1 MSSEFSP
8 YLVKDSR
15 IADITDNV
23 SYGVYSGASQNT
35 YQTFNAT
42 STSTSQ
48 ISFNVNVPS
57 ENTILDR
64 NLLIGATYE
73 FTYTATNTP
82 VANEIVMKYGLNDA
96 FQAFPL
102 NQSIVSMNA
111 TINNTSVSI
120 NSQDVLPILLKLIPQ
135 RELQKYQG
143 LTPCLVDTFGFDL
156 NGSYY
161 AENIA
166 VAGVSENVNPLGSIH
181 TASQEGVILPRGA
194 FPLKS
199 IVITNPG
206 TANSLQVKT
215 AADVIS
221 VKMTAEFVE
230 PLFISPFIFGGKYD
244 NGQGLVGINTLN
256 LNLNIDTTL
265 KRFWSHAVGAAG
277 GTNYTG
283 NFTLTL
289 NSITNARLMV
299 NFLTSQPTDLI
310 KAKNV
315 VPFMDYP
322 RYITGVAN
330 SQQLNKNGGNNPS
343 IPTQNIQLNQIPD
356 LILIALRKPVAN
368 QTGLDPTTFFPITSV
383 SVNFNNASGL
393 LSSATQHQLY
403 EMSRDNGVQQSW
415 LEWSGRVNSYSSAND
430 APALTDVNV
439 LSRLSAGS
447 VLAINPAKDLS
458 LPAYLSNGSIGQFN
472 LQLNVSAINYSS
484 VDITPEIIVVC
495 CNSGVFSTIAGS
507 SAIYTGLLTKQMVL
521 DVASQQ
527 QGISSL
533 SNNRLIGGALSDMI
547 STNMR
552 DIPIIKSAIE
562 KANGRGGAMSAGRKL
577 DSFVM

>member
-8 YLVKDSR
+8 YLIKDSR
-15 IADITDNV
+15 IADIKDSV
-23 SYGVYSGASQNT
+23 AYGVYSGASQNT

-64 NLLIGATYE
+64 NLLIGATYD
-73 FTYTATNTP
+73 FTYTTTGAT
-82 VANEIVMKYGLNDA
+82 VKDDIVMKYGLNDA

-111 TINNTSVSI
+111 TINNTSISI

-143 LTPCLVDTFGFDL
+143 LTPCLIDTFGFDL

-161 AENIA
+161 SENIGA
-166 VAGVSENVNPLGSIH
+166 NGVSENVNPLGSIH
-181 TASQEGVILPRGA
+181 TAGQEGVILPRGS

-199 IVITNPG
+199 IAITNPT
-206 TANSLQVKT
+206 TANSLKVGT
-215 AADVIS
+215 ANDVIS
-221 VKMTAEFVE
+221 VRMTAEFVE

-265 KRFWSHAVGAAG
+265 KRFWSHAVGVSPSYP
-277 GTNYTG
+277 GTYS
-283 NFTLTL
+283 LTL
-289 NSITNARLMV
+289 NAITNARLMV

-330 SQQLNKNGGNNPS
+330 SQQLTKNGGNNPS

-356 LILIALRKPVAN
+356 LILVALRKPVAN
-368 QTGLDPTTFFPITSV
+368 QSGLDPSTFYPITGV

-415 LEWSGRVNSYSSAND
+415 LEWSGKVNSYTSAND

-439 LSRLSAGS
+439 LFRLSAGS
-447 VLAINPAKDLS
+447 ILVINPAKDLS

-484 VDITPEIIVVC
+484 VDITPEIVIIC
-495 CNSGVFSTIAGS
+495 CNSGVFTTIAGS
-507 SAIYTGLLTKQMVL
+507 SSIYTGLLTKQMVL

-527 QGISSL
+527 QAISSL
-533 SNNRLIGGALSDMI
+533 NNSRLVGGALSDMI

-552 DIPIIKSAIE
+552 DIPIVKSAIE

>member
-1 MSSEFSP
+1 MSSDFLP

-15 IADITDNV
+15 IADIKDNV
-23 SYGVYSGASQNT
+23 PYGVFSGASQNT

-64 NLLIGATYE
+64 NILISATYDFTLLVNGAT
-73 FTYTATNTP
+73 TKND
-82 VANEIVMKYGLNDA
+82 VVMKYGFSDA

-102 NQSIVSMNA
+102 NQSIASMNA

-120 NSQDVLPILLKLIPQ
+120 NSQDVLPLILKLIPQ

-143 LTPCLVDTFGFDL
+143 LTPCLIDTFGFDVD
-156 NGSYY
+156 GSYY
-161 AENIA
+161 SETINTTGIA
-166 VAGVSENVNPLGSIH
+166 DNVNPLGSIH
-181 TASQEGVILPRGA
+181 SATHEGLVLPRGA

-199 IVITNPG
+199 IVITNPT
-206 TANSLQVKT
+206 TANSLTIGT
-215 AADVIS
+215 ANDAVS
-221 VKMTAEFVE
+221 VRMTATFTE

-256 LNLNIDTTL
+256 LNLNIDTSL
-265 KRFWSHAVGAAG
+265 KRFWSRATKLTTGA
-277 GTNYTG
+277 YS
-283 NFTLTL
+283 LTL
-289 NSITNARLMV
+289 NSISDAKLMI

-330 SQQLNKNGGNNPS
+330 SQQLNKNGGNTPI

-356 LILIALRKPVAN
+356 LILVALRKPLAN
-368 QTGLDPTTFFPITSV
+368 QTTLDPTIFFPITSV

-393 LSSATQHQLY
+393 LSSATQQQLY

-415 LEWSGRVNSYSSAND
+415 LEWSGRVNSYNTGLDAGAIADVSS
-430 APALTDVNV
+430 LI
-439 LSRLSAGS
+439 RLSSGS
-447 VLAINPAKDLS
+447 ILAINPAKDLS

-472 LQLNVSAINYSS
+472 LQINVGAINYTSN
-484 VDITPEIIVVC
+484 DLTPEIIVIC

-521 DVASQQ
+521 DVSQQ
-527 QGISSL
+527 QNGISSL
-533 SNNRLIGGALSDMI
+533 SNTRLIGGALSDMV
-547 STNMR
+547 SAGMKYT
-552 DIPIIKSAIE
+552 PSIKSAIDT
-562 KANGRGGAMSAGRKL
+562 ANAGAMSAGRRKL
-577 DSFVM
+577 DAFVS

>member
-8 YLVKDSR
+8 YLIKDSR
-15 IADITDNV
+15 IADISDSV
-23 SYGVYSGASQNT
+23 AYGVFSGASQNT

-42 STSTSQ
+42 STSVSQ

-64 NLLIGATYE
+64 NILIGATYD
-73 FTYTATNTP
+73 FTFTTTGATKKTE
-82 VANEIVMKYGLNDA
+82 VVMKYGLQDA

-156 NGSYY
+156 NGTYY
-161 AENIA
+161 SEN
-166 VAGVSENVNPLGSIH
+166 VATNGVSENVNPLGSIH

-199 IVITNPG
+199 IVITNPT
-206 TANSLQVKT
+206 TANSLTVGT
-215 AADVIS
+215 DGDAIS
-221 VKMTAEFVE
+221 VRMTAEFVE

-265 KRFWSHAVGAAG
+265 KRFWSHAVGVSPTYP
-277 GTNYTG
+277 GTYS
-283 NFTLTL
+283 LTL

-330 SQQLNKNGGNNPS
+330 SQQLNNTGGNNPS

-356 LILIALRKPVAN
+356 LILVALRKPVAN
-368 QTGLDPTTFFPITSV
+368 QTTTDPTLFFPITSV

-430 APALTDVNV
+430 VLATVNP
-439 LSRLSAGS
+439 LFRLSAGS
-447 VLAINPAKDLS
+447 ILAINPAKDLS

-472 LQLNVSAINYSS
+472 LQINVSAINYTSN
-484 VDITPEIIVVC
+484 DITPEIIVIC
-495 CNSGVFSTIAGS
+495 CNSGVFTTIAGS
-507 SAIYTGLLTKQMVL
+507 SSIYTGLLTKQMVL

-527 QGISSL
+527 QSVSSL
-533 SNNRLIGGALSDMI
+533 SNSRLIGGALSDMI

-552 DIPIIKSAIE
+552 DIPIVKSAIE
-562 KANGRGGAMSAGRKL
+562 KASGKGMSAGRKL

>member
-15 IADITDNV
+15 IADISDSV
-23 SYGVYSGASQNT
+23 AYGVFSGASQNT

-42 STSTSQ
+42 STSVSQ

-64 NLLIGATYE
+64 NILIGATYD
-73 FTYTATNTP
+73 FTFTTTGP
-82 VANEIVMKYGLNDA
+82 TKKTEVVMKYGLQDA

-156 NGSYY
+156 NGTYY
-161 AENIA
+161 SENVDA
-166 VAGVSENVNPLGSIH
+166 TGVSENVNPLGSIH
-181 TASQEGVILPRGA
+181 SASQEGVILPRGA

-199 IVITNPG
+199 IVITNPT
-206 TANSLQVKT
+206 TANSLTVGT
-215 AADVIS
+215 DGDAIS
-221 VKMTAEFVE
+221 VRMTAEFVE

-265 KRFWSHAVGAAG
+265 KRFWSRANGLNVANL
-277 GTNYTG
+277 GTNYAGTYS
-283 NFTLTL
+283 LTL

-330 SQQLNKNGGNNPS
+330 SQQLNNTGGNNPS

-356 LILIALRKPVAN
+356 LILVALRKPVAN
-368 QTGLDPTTFFPITSV
+368 QTGLDPTIFFPITSV

-430 APALTDVNV
+430 VLATVNP
-439 LSRLSAGS
+439 LFRLSAGS
-447 VLAINPAKDLS
+447 ILAINPAKDLS

-472 LQLNVSAINYSS
+472 LQINVSAINYTSN
-484 VDITPEIIVVC
+484 DITPEIIVIC
-495 CNSGVFSTIAGS
+495 CNSGVFTTIAGS
-507 SAIYTGLLTKQMVL
+507 SSIYTGLLTKQMVL

-527 QGISSL
+527 QGISSI

-552 DIPIIKSAIE
+552 DIPIVKSAIE
-562 KANGRGGAMSAGRKL
+562 KANGRGMSAGRKL

>member
-1 MSSEFSP
+1 MSSDFSP

-23 SYGVYSGASQNT
+23 SYGVFSGASQNT

-64 NLLIGATYE
+64 NVLISATYD
-73 FTYTATNTP
+73 FTYTTTSALLATE
-82 VANEIVMKYGLNDA
+82 VVMKYGLHDA

-161 AENIA
+161 TENIA
-166 VAGVSENVNPLGSIH
+166 ANGVSENVNPLGSIH
-181 TASQEGVILPRGA
+181 TASQEGVVLPRGA

-199 IVITNPG
+199 IVITNTG
-206 TANSLQVKT
+206 NTNFLTVKT
-215 AADVIS
+215 AGDPAVT
-221 VKMTAEFVE
+221 VRMTAEFTE

-265 KRFWSHAVGAAG
+265 KRFWSHAVGAAPNYS
-277 GTNYTG
+277 GTYS
-283 NFTLTL
+283 LTL
-289 NSITNARLMV
+289 NAITNAKLLV

-330 SQQLNKNGGNNPS
+330 SQQLNKNAGNAPS

-368 QTGLDPTTFFPITSV
+368 QTGLDPTLFFPITGV

-393 LSSATQHQLY
+393 LSSATQQQLY

-415 LEWSGRVNSYSSAND
+415 LEWSGRVNSYTSTND
-430 APALTDVNV
+430 AAAIAADASTF
-439 LSRLSAGS
+439 SRLTAGS
-447 VLAINPAKDLS
+447 VLAINPSKDLS
-458 LPAYLSNGSIGQFN
+458 LPSYLSNGSIGQFN
-472 LQLNVSAINYSS
+472 LQMNITATNYSS
-484 VDITPEIIVVC
+484 VDITPEIVVVC

-527 QGISSL
+527 SPVSSL

-552 DIPIIKSAIE
+552 DIPIVKSAIE

>member
-1 MSSEFSP
+1 MSSDFSP

-15 IADITDNV
+15 IADISDNV
-23 SYGVYSGASQNT
+23 AYSVFSGASQNT

-42 STSTSQ
+42 STSISQ

-64 NLLIGATYE
+64 NILIGATYE
-73 FTYTATNTP
+73 FTYTTTGATIKDD
-82 VANEIVMKYGLNDA
+82 IVMKYGLNDA

-111 TINNTSVSI
+111 TINNTSISI
-120 NSQDVLPILLKLIPQ
+120 NSQDVLPVLLKLIPQ

-143 LTPCLVDTFGFDL
+143 LTPCLIDTFGFDL

-166 VAGVSENVNPLGSIH
+166 VSGVSENVNPLGSIH

-199 IVITNPG
+199 IVITNPT
-206 TANSLQVKT
+206 TANSLKVGT
-215 AADVIS
+215 ANDVIS

-265 KRFWSHAVGAAG
+265 KRFWSHAVGASPSYP
-277 GTNYTG
+277 GTYS
-283 NFTLTL
+283 LTL

-356 LILIALRKPVAN
+356 LILVALRKPVAN

-393 LSSATQHQLY
+393 LSSASQHQLY

-415 LEWSGRVNSYSSAND
+415 LEWSGRVNSYTSAND

-484 VDITPEIIVVC
+484 VDITPEIIVIC

-527 QGISSL
+527 SAVSSL
-533 SNNRLIGGALSDMI
+533 TNKRLIGGALSDMI

-552 DIPIIKSAIE
+552 DIPIVKSAIE
-562 KANGRGGAMSAGRKL
+562 KASGRGMTAGRKL

>member
-1 MSSEFSP
+1 MSSDFSP

-64 NLLIGATYE
+64 NILISATYE
-73 FTYTATNTP
+73 FTYATTG
-82 VANEIVMKYGLNDA
+82 ATIKDDIVMKYGLNDA

-156 NGSYY
+156 NGTYY
-161 AENIA
+161 AENIGA
-166 VAGVSENVNPLGSIH
+166 NGVSENVNPLGSIH
-181 TASQEGVILPRGA
+181 TASQEGVVLPRGA

-199 IVITNPG
+199 IAISNPTAATKDTLKVG
-206 TANSLQVKT
+206 TAN
-215 AADVIS
+215 DVIS
-221 VKMTAEFVE
+221 VKMTADFTE

-265 KRFWSHAVGAAG
+265 KRFWSHAVGVSPSYP
-277 GTNYTG
+277 GTYS
-283 NFTLTL
+283 LTL
-289 NSITNARLMV
+289 NSISNAKLLI

-330 SQQLNKNGGNNPS
+330 SQQLNKNGGNTPS

-356 LILIALRKPVAN
+356 LILVALRKPVAN

-393 LSSATQHQLY
+393 LSSATQQQLY

-415 LEWSGRVNSYSSAND
+415 LEWSGRVNSYTSAND
-430 APALTDVNV
+430 AAVMDINNLF
-439 LSRLSAGS
+439 RLSAGS
-447 VLAINPAKDLS
+447 VLAINPSKDLS
-458 LPAYLSNGSIGQFN
+458 LPSYLSNGSIGQFN
-472 LQLNVSAINYSS
+472 LQMNVSATNYSS
-484 VDITPEIIVVC
+484 VDITPEIIVIC

-527 QGISSL
+527 SPVSSL

-552 DIPIIKSAIE
+552 DIPIVKSAIE

>member
-1 MSSEFSP
+1 MSSDFSP

-64 NLLIGATYE
+64 NILISATYE
-73 FTYTATNTP
+73 FTYATTG
-82 VANEIVMKYGLNDA
+82 ATIKDDIVMKYGLNDA

-143 LTPCLVDTFGFDL
+143 LTPCLIDTFGFDL

-161 AENIA
+161 SEN
-166 VAGVSENVNPLGSIH
+166 VAANGVSENINPLGSIH
-181 TASQEGVILPRGA
+181 TASQEGVVLPRGA

-199 IVITNPG
+199 IAITNPT
-206 TANSLQVKT
+206 TANSLKVGT
-215 AADVIS
+215 ANDVIS
-221 VKMTAEFVE
+221 VKMTADFTE

-265 KRFWSHAVGAAG
+265 KRFWSHAVGVSPSYP
-277 GTNYTG
+277 GTYS
-283 NFTLTL
+283 LTL
-289 NSITNARLMV
+289 NSISNAKLLV

-330 SQQLNKNGGNNPS
+330 SQQLNKNGGNTPS

-356 LILIALRKPVAN
+356 LILVALRKPVAN

-415 LEWSGRVNSYSSAND
+415 LEWSGRVNSYTSAND
-430 APALTDVNV
+430 APAMDINNLF
-439 LSRLSAGS
+439 RLSAGS
-447 VLAINPAKDLS
+447 VLAINPSKDLS
-458 LPAYLSNGSIGQFN
+458 LPSYLSNGSIGQFN
-472 LQLNVSAINYSS
+472 LQMNVSATNYSS
-484 VDITPEIIVVC
+484 VDITPEIIVIC

-527 QGISSL
+527 SAVSSL

-552 DIPIIKSAIE
+552 DIPIVKSAIE

>member
-1 MSSEFSP
+1 MSSDFSP

-15 IADITDNV
+15 IADISDNV
-23 SYGVYSGASQNT
+23 AYSVFSGASQNT

-42 STSTSQ
+42 STSISQ

-64 NLLIGATYE
+64 NILIGATYE
-73 FTYTATNTP
+73 FTYTTTGATIKDD
-82 VANEIVMKYGLNDA
+82 IVMKYGLNDA

-111 TINNTSVSI
+111 TINNTSISI
-120 NSQDVLPILLKLIPQ
+120 NSQDVLPVLLKLIPQ

-143 LTPCLVDTFGFDL
+143 LTPCLIDTFGFDL

-166 VAGVSENVNPLGSIH
+166 VSGVSENVNPLGSIH

-199 IVITNPG
+199 IVITNPT
-206 TANSLQVKT
+206 TANSLKVGT
-215 AADVIS
+215 ANDVIS

-265 KRFWSHAVGAAG
+265 KRFWSHAVGASPSYS
-277 GTNYTG
+277 GTYS
-283 NFTLTL
+283 LTL

-330 SQQLNKNGGNNPS
+330 SLQLNKNGGNNPS
-343 IPTQNIQLNQIPD
+343 IATQNIQLNQIPD
-356 LILIALRKPVAN
+356 LILVALRKPVAN

-393 LSSATQHQLY
+393 LSSASQHQLY

-415 LEWSGRVNSYSSAND
+415 LEWSGRVNSYTSAND

-484 VDITPEIIVVC
+484 VDITPEIVVIC

-527 QGISSL
+527 SAVSSL
-533 SNNRLIGGALSDMI
+533 TNKRLIGGALSDMI

-552 DIPIIKSAIE
+552 DIPIVKSAIE
-562 KANGRGGAMSAGRKL
+562 KASGRGMTAGRKL

>member
-1 MSSEFSP
+1 MSSDFSP
-8 YLVKDSR
+8 YLIKDSR
-15 IADITDNV
+15 IADISDNV

-64 NLLIGATYE
+64 NILIGAVYE
-73 FTYTATNTP
+73 FTYTTTGATLK
-82 VANEIVMKYGLNDA
+82 NEVVMKYGLNDA

-143 LTPCLVDTFGFDL
+143 LTPCLIDTFGFDL
-156 NGSYY
+156 NGTYY
-161 AENIA
+161 TENIA
-166 VAGVSENVNPLGSIH
+166 ANGVSENVNPLGSIH
-181 TASQEGVILPRGA
+181 TASQEGIILPRGA

-199 IVITNPG
+199 IVITNPT
-206 TANSLQVKT
+206 TANSLTIGT
-215 AADVIS
+215 AADIVS

-265 KRFWSHAVGAAG
+265 KRFWSHAAAAVG
-277 GTNYTG
+277 GTSYSGTYS
-283 NFTLTL
+283 LTL
-289 NSITNARLMV
+289 NSISNARLMV

-330 SQQLNKNGGNNPS
+330 SQQLNKSGGNNPS

-356 LILIALRKPVAN
+356 LILVALRKPVAN
-368 QTGLDPTTFFPITSV
+368 QSGLDPTTFFPITGV

-415 LEWSGRVNSYSSAND
+415 LEWSGRVNSYTNAND

-447 VLAINPAKDLS
+447 ILAINPAKDLS

-472 LQLNVSAINYSS
+472 LQLNISAINYSTN
-484 VDITPEIIVVC
+484 DITPEIIVVC

-527 QGISSL
+527 QAVSSL
-533 SNNRLIGGALSDMI
+533 SNSRLIGGALSDMI

-552 DIPIIKSAIE
+552 DIPVIKSAID

>member
-15 IADITDNV
+15 IADISDNV
-23 SYGVYSGASQNT
+23 SYGVFSGASQNT

-42 STSTSQ
+42 STSVSQ

-64 NLLIGATYE
+64 NILIGAVYE
-73 FTYTATNTP
+73 FTYTTTGAT
-82 VANEIVMKYGLNDA
+82 VKDEIVMKYGLNDA

-143 LTPCLVDTFGFDL
+143 LTPCLVDTFGFDRD
-156 NGSYY
+156 GSYY
-161 AENIA
+161 AENVA
-166 VAGVSENVNPLGSIH
+166 VSGVSENVNPLGSIH
-181 TASQEGVILPRGA
+181 TASQEGLILPRGA

-199 IVITNPG
+199 IVITNPT
-206 TANSLQVKT
+206 TANSLKVGT
-215 AADVIS
+215 AGDVVS

-256 LNLNIDTTL
+256 LNLNIDSTL
-265 KRFWSHAVGAAG
+265 KRFWSHAVGVAPSYS
-277 GTNYTG
+277 GTYS
-283 NFTLTL
+283 LTL
-289 NSITNARLMV
+289 NSISNARLMV

-330 SQQLNKNGGNNPS
+330 SQQLNKSAGNNPS

-356 LILIALRKPVAN
+356 LILVALRKPVAN
-368 QTGLDPTTFFPITSV
+368 QTGLDPTTFFPITGV

-415 LEWSGRVNSYSSAND
+415 LEWSGRVNSYTAVND

-447 VLAINPAKDLS
+447 ILAINPAKDLS

-472 LQLNVSAINYSS
+472 LQLNVSATNYSTN
-484 VDITPEIIVVC
+484 DITPEIIIIC

-527 QGISSL
+527 QGISSI

-552 DIPIIKSAIE
+552 DIPIVKSAIE
-562 KANGRGGAMSAGRKL
+562 KANGRGMSAGRKL